1 MISLIYVSSATRLF
15 NEEELLNLLQFSRS
29 NNEQIEITGML
40 LYKGGNFM
48 QVIEGPEEVVTTLY
62 QKILRDP
69 RHAGVMLLSK
79 QPLKERQFPDWSMGF
94 QNLDKLS
101 PEEIPGYSTFLD
113 EDFTSEVYRANPT
126 RAYVVLLNFKKNMR

>member
-15 NEEELLNLLQFSRS
+15 NEEELLNLLQLSRS
-29 NNEQIEITGML
+29 NNEQAEITGML

-48 QVIEGPEEVVTTLY
+48 QVIEGPEEAVTALY

-69 RHAGVMLLSK
+69 RHTGIMLLTK
-79 QPLKERQFPDWSMGF
+79 EPLKERQFPDWSMGF

-101 PEEIPGYSTFLD
+101 PEEIPGYSPFLN
-113 EDFTSEVYRANPT
+113 EDFTSEVFRANPT
-126 RAYVVLLNFKKNMR
+126 RAYIVLENFKKHMR